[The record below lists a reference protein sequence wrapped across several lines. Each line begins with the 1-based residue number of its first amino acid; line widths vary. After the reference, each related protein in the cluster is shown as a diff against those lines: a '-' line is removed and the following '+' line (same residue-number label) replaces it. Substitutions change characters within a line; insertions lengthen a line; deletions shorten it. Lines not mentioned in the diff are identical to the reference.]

1 MQKFFGKQVRGIIIT
16 VIGMAVRKRS
26 GIDRLLLIPGEQK
39 GKGFPVFLHALYG
52 ETDSSVDFT
61 PAAHAFEWFL
71 LLDSGQLFKIGLSVR
86 VVCHIGSKD
95 INQPLMAQKR

>member
-1 MQKFFGKQVRGIIIT
+1 MQKFFRKQVRGIIIT

-52 ETDSSVDFT
+52 EADSSVDFT

-71 LLDSGQLFKIGLSVR
+71 LLDLF
-86 VVCHIGSKD
+86 
-95 INQPLMAQKR
+95 QAQIAAAGELPFSRHGVS